1 MHPSIHPCMSTLRCL
16 NDNCFRLCDE
26 CDKVFHKSAAKKS
39 HIRIPITPEDRQCA
53 ATCIEGVLEEGGCL
67 RAVLRAATSKL
78 NDACAR
84 PLRRWK
90 IGRRAVALSSSSS
103 SSDAATAPVC
113 AAMESSSPSVIGYK
127 ECVSCILLAG
137 IRGLLDDGK
146 V

>member
-1 MHPSIHPCMSTLRCL
+1 MSTLRCL

-84 PLRRWK
+84 PLNRWK
-90 IGRRAVALSSSSS
+90 IGRRAVAVAVATDRSSSSS
-103 SSDAATAPVC
+103 SSDAALAAVC

-127 ECVSCILLAG
+127 ECVSCVLLAG

>member
-1 MHPSIHPCMSTLRCL
+1 MSTLRCL

-39 HIRIPITPEDRQCA
+39 HIRIPITPEDRQCV

-84 PLRRWK
+84 PLNRWK
-90 IGRRAVALSSSSS
+90 IGRRAVARSSSSS
-103 SSDAATAPVC
+103 SSDAATAAVC

-127 ECVSCILLAG
+127 ECVSCVLLAG

>member
-1 MHPSIHPCMSTLRCL
+1 MHPCMYNYTLRCL

-39 HIRIPITPEDRQCA
+39 HIRIPITNEDRQCT

-67 RAVLRAATSKL
+67 RAVLLAATSKL
-78 NDACAR
+78 NDTCAR

-90 IGRRAVALSSSSS
+90 IGRRAVARSSSSSS

-127 ECVSCILLAG
+127 ECVSCVLLAG